1 MTVYMNKDIINIHPK
16 PIRNNRYA
24 YWFQE
29 VRYNGTTLSD
39 DERKD
44 FIAMID
50 ETINEYTQG
59 LPLMQGVIEH
69 FNDKNNEL
77 HQIYQ
82 TLVSV
87 MLFVLMTQIDIM
99 VSCKYFL
106 MASID
111 YERQFMR
118 GKMMVILNEGFKR
131 LYGFDEKT
139 YKKSEW
145 DKLLS
150 LMKYFP
156 EEINRQF
163 QELTYLLQ
171 KHSETS
177 TWWREERNIETHMDA
192 VKLYKSRQEE
202 IIESKVV
209 IDSTKLFCSLMAVSD
224 YLANLHTCLYNYLVE
239 KYQRGELI
247 ID

>member
-1 MTVYMNKDIINIHPK
+1 MNEDLINIHPK
-16 PIRNNRYA
+16 PIQNNQYA
-24 YWFQE
+24 HWFQE
-29 VRYNGTTLSD
+29 VQYNGTTLSD
-39 DERKD
+39 EERKE
-44 FIAMID
+44 FVAMID

-59 LPLMQGVIEH
+59 LPLMQGVLEH
-69 FNDKNNEL
+69 FNDKHNEV

-99 VSCKYFL
+99 VSCKYFI
-106 MASID
+106 MANKD

-118 GKMMVILNEGFKR
+118 GKLMVILNEGFKR

-145 DKLLS
+145 EKLLS
-150 LMKYFP
+150 LMRYFP

-171 KHSETS
+171 KHSKSS
-177 TWWREERNIETHMDA
+177 TWWREERNLETHMDA
-192 VKLYKSRQEE
+192 VKLYESRKEE

-224 YLANLHTCLYNYLVE
+224 YMANLHTCLYNYLVE
-239 KYQRGELI
+239 KYQRGELKI
-247 ID
+247 V

>member
-1 MTVYMNKDIINIHPK
+1 MNEDFKNIEIK
-16 PIRNNRYA
+16 PIRNHEFA
-24 YWFQE
+24 HWFQE
-29 VRYNGTTLSD
+29 VRYNGKTLSD

-50 ETINEYTQG
+50 KTINQYTQG
-59 LPLMQGVIEH
+59 LPLMQELLEH
-69 FNDKNNEL
+69 FNDENNEL

-82 TLVSV
+82 TISSV

-106 MASID
+106 MANNV

-118 GKMMVILNEGFKR
+118 GKLMVILNEGFKR
-131 LYGFDEKT
+131 LYGFEEKT

-145 DKLLS
+145 EKLLS

-156 EEINRQF
+156 EKINHQF
-163 QELTYLLQ
+163 QELTFLLQ
-171 KHSETS
+171 KHSQSS
-177 TWWREERNIETHMDA
+177 TWWREERSLETHMDA
-192 VKLYKSRQEE
+192 VNLYNSRQEV

-209 IDSTKLFCSLMAVSD
+209 IDSTKLFCTLMAVSD
-224 YLANLHTCLYNYLVE
+224 YLENLHTCIFNYLLD
-239 KYQRGELI
+239 KYKKGELRI
-247 ID
+247 E

>member
-1 MTVYMNKDIINIHPK
+1 MNKGIINIHPQ
-16 PIRNNRYA
+16 PIRNNSYA

-50 ETINEYTQG
+50 ETIKEYTQG
-59 LPLMQGVIEH
+59 LPLMQGVLEH

-82 TLVSV
+82 KLASA
-87 MLFVLMTQIDIM
+87 MLFVLMTQTDIM
-99 VSCKYFL
+99 VACKYFL
-106 MASID
+106 MAEKD

-118 GKMMVILNEGFKR
+118 GKLMVILNEGFKR

-145 DKLLS
+145 EKLLS
-150 LMKYFP
+150 LMKHFP
-156 EEINRQF
+156 EPINHQF
-163 QELTYLLQ
+163 QELTFLLQ
-171 KHSETS
+171 RHSES
-177 TWWREERNIETHMDA
+177 SSWWKDERNFETHIDA
-192 VKLYKSRQEE
+192 IKLYNSRQEV

-224 YLANLHTCLYNYLVE
+224 FLANLHTCLYNYLVD
-239 KYQRGELI
+239 KYNKGELLI
-247 ID
+247 TQ

>member
-1 MTVYMNKDIINIHPK
+1 MNKDIINIHPK

-29 VRYNGTTLSD
+29 VQYNGATLSD

-44 FIAMID
+44 FITMID

-59 LPLMQGVIEH
+59 LPLMQGVLEH
-69 FNDKNNEL
+69 FNDENNEL

-82 TLVSV
+82 KLVSA
-87 MLFVLMTQIDIM
+87 MLFVLMTQTDIM
-99 VSCKYFL
+99 VACKYFL
-106 MASID
+106 MAEKD

-118 GKMMVILNEGFKR
+118 GKLMVILNEGFKR

-145 DKLLS
+145 EKLLS
-150 LMKYFP
+150 LMKHFP
-156 EEINRQF
+156 EPINHQF
-163 QELTYLLQ
+163 QELTFLLQ
-171 KHSETS
+171 RHSES
-177 TWWREERNIETHMDA
+177 SSWWKDERNYETHIDA
-192 VKLYKSRQEE
+192 IKLYKSRQEE

-224 YLANLHTCLYNYLVE
+224 FLGNLHTCLYNYLVDE
-239 KYQRGELI
+239 YRKGELTI
-247 ID
+247 KG